1 MLQKLLIK
9 NYALIEEV
17 ELTFSDKLT
26 IITGETGAGKSIL
39 LGALSLILGHRVNM
53 AALSNSKKK
62 CVVEGTFNISAYQL
76 QPFFEKNELDYED
89 VTLIRREVTPSGKS
103 RAFVND
109 TPVNLQILKQIGEKL
124 VTLHAQHQTL
134 HLFDAHY
141 QLSII
146 DTLANHEALLT
157 NYQKVFKSYQKN
169 QNQIKKRK
177 AESAQLQRDL
187 DYIQF
192 QLSELTEA
200 NLVDE
205 NEQESLEQELDQ
217 LNNSE
222 HIQQSLAESI
232 NLLDE
237 GELTILKQVGIV
249 KGHLESI
256 SRFHPLFEEL
266 NHRLESVSI
275 ELTDIHNELT
285 RMAEDDSMDPER
297 LQLVS
302 ERLNLIFRLQKKHQ
316 VSEISELIKIRE
328 GLASQNQSADNLEDE
343 IAHLEKTIAVQQK
356 KLLALATKITKDRK
370 KQIPVFERSINEMLT
385 SVGMKDATVKAI
397 HEVLPTHQLTAYGQ
411 DQIEILFSA
420 NRGSSHAELRKV
432 ASGGELSRLMLCIQ
446 SLIAA
451 NTALPTLIF
460 DEIDTGISGE
470 VALKVGKVLQDLAN
484 HHQLISITHLPQ
496 IASKGDAHLFVYK
509 YNTPERT
516 LSKIKKLSGGERVTE
531 IAKMLSG
538 DDPGKMALAN
548 AKELL
553 TYL

>member
-17 ELTFSDKLT
+17 ELSFSDKLT

-39 LGALSLILGHRVNM
+39 LGALSLILGHRVNT
-53 AALSNSKKK
+53 AALSNNKKK
-62 CVVEGTFNISAYQL
+62 CIVEGTFNISAYKL
-76 QPFFEKNELDYED
+76 RAFFEKHELDYENI
-89 VTLIRREVTPSGKS
+89 TFIRREVTPSGKS

-109 TPVNLQILKQIGEKL
+109 TPVNLQILKQIGEQL
-124 VTLHAQHQTL
+124 VNLHAQHQTL

-146 DTLANHEALLT
+146 DTLASHNSVLS
-157 NYQKVFKSYQKN
+157 NYQGIFKNYQKN
-169 QNQIKKRK
+169 QTQLKKRK
-177 AESAQLQRDL
+177 KEYAQLQRDL

-192 QLSELTEA
+192 QLTELQDA
-200 NLVDE
+200 NLVDA

-217 LNNSE
+217 LNNTE
-222 HIQQSLAESI
+222 HIQQSLVESI

-237 GELTILKQVGIV
+237 NEIAVLEQLKMVQA
-249 KGHLESI
+249 HLSSI
-256 SRFHPLFEEL
+256 ARFHPLFEEL
-266 NHRLESVSI
+266 NDRLESVNI

-285 RMAEDDSMDPER
+285 RMGEDDSMDPER
-297 LQLVS
+297 LELVS
-302 ERLNLIFRLQKKHQ
+302 ERLNLIYRLQKKHQ
-316 VSEISELIKIRE
+316 ISEISELIEIRDN
-328 GLASQNQSADNLEDE
+328 LASQNQSADNLESE
-343 IAHLEKTIAVQQK
+343 IEELQKTIEVQHK
-356 KLLALATKITKDRK
+356 KLLSFAAKITKDRK
-370 KQIPVFERSINEMLT
+370 KQIPVFEERINTMLT
-385 SVGMKDATVKAI
+385 SVGMKEATVRTVHKI
-397 HEVLPTHQLTAYGQ
+397 LPEHQLTAYGR
-411 DQIEILFSA
+411 DEIEILFSA
-420 NRGSSHAELRKV
+420 NRGSRHAELRKV

-470 VALKVGKVLQDLAN
+470 VALKVGKVLQDLST

-496 IASKGDAHLFVYK
+496 IASKGNTHLFVYK

-516 LSKIKKLSGGERVTE
+516 LSKIRKLNETERVTE

-538 DDPGKMALAN
+538 DRPGEMALAN

-553 TYL
+553 AYF

>member
-17 ELTFSDKLT
+17 ELSFSDKLT

-62 CVVEGTFNISAYQL
+62 CVVEGTFNIKAYQL
-76 QPFFEKNELDYED
+76 QPFFEKSELDYED
-89 VTLIRREVTPSGKS
+89 VTLIRREVAPSGKS

-109 TPVNLQILKQIGEKL
+109 TPVNLQVLKQIGEKL
-124 VTLHAQHQTL
+124 VNLHAQHQTL

-146 DTLANHEALLT
+146 DTLANHEPLLV

-169 QNQIKKRK
+169 QNQIKKRR

-200 NLVDE
+200 DLSDE

-232 NLLDE
+232 NLLDD
-237 GELTILKQVGIV
+237 GEVSVLEQVNVV
-249 KGHLESI
+249 KAHLAGI

-266 NHRLESVSI
+266 NDRLESVNI

-285 RMAEDDSMDPER
+285 RMGEDDSMDPER

-302 ERLNLIFRLQKKHQ
+302 ERLNVIYRLQKKHQ
-316 VSEISELIKIRE
+316 VAEISKLIEIRD
-328 GLASQNQSADNLEDE
+328 GLASQNQSADDLEGE
-343 IAHLEKTIAVQQK
+343 IAHLEKTIAAQQE
-356 KLLALATKITKDRK
+356 KLLSLAVKITKDRK
-370 KQIPVFERSINEMLT
+370 KQIPVFERSINDMLT
-385 SVGMKDATVKAI
+385 SVGMKEATVKAV
-397 HEVLPTHQLTAYGQ
+397 HEILPAHQLTAYGQ
-411 DQIEILFSA
+411 DEIEILFSA

-470 VALKVGKVLQDLAN
+470 VALKVGKVLQDLAS

-516 LSKIKKLSGGERVTE
+516 LSKIKKLSGDERVTE

-538 DDPGKMALAN
+538 DDPGEMALAN

-553 TYL
+553 AYL